1 MGALVIQPKS
11 GWILDDEKIKK
22 IYSKKRNMAWDKYLE
37 VPSYGIPHNK
47 KRALN
52 PPKNYHP

>member
-1 MGALVIQPKS
+1 MGALVIQS

-37 VPSYGIPHNK
+37 VASYPSLLIRKEP
-47 KRALN
+47 
-52 PPKNYHP
+52 